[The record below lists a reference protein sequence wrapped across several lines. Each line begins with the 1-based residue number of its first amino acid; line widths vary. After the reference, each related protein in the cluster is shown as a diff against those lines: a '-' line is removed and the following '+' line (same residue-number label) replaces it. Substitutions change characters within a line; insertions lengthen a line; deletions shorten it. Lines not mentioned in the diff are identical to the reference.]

1 MPKAGSRIIVVDGR
15 RYRWRMRPSP
25 TYMQGA
31 FATALRF
38 SVQREAG
45 GSVLLIVAN
54 LPRPDNWLDRPGAV
68 VTPEVVAAAIR
79 QALAAGWRADEM
91 GCAFELQWL
100 QAPNKAL
107 QQMTAAMLGFRNS
120 TPLIAEAAAK
130 FVSCGAGIRA
140 ARRS

>member
-68 VTPEVVAAAIR
+68 VIPEVVAAAIR

-91 GCAFELQWL
+91 GCAFELQW
-100 QAPNKAL
+100 
-107 QQMTAAMLGFRNS
+107 TAGAEQGLATNDGRDAGFSEFN
-120 TPLIAEAAAK
+120 TAH
-130 FVSCGAGIRA
+130 
-140 ARRS
+140 RRGRS